1 MKPVFIP
8 VSATL
13 TPVPGSCL
21 PKIIASSK
29 MKKYLDSGGYPN
41 EDMMYYDNP
50 SVLGLNISAD
60 LLYGKTHEELFGY
73 MRKLFTMT
81 SFGQRQQIALKM
93 VEHFKSR
100 QGGEFRNDLLNVL
113 VNQDVSFI
121 AWVDNIFEKLSMW
134 IKEANGNACN
144 MKEAEIPRFSFD
156 DFNHKWNGMG
166 IMIHQMHAIEVEL
179 TEFEYNVNTGNYK
192 GIVKFHLYDHFGL
205 DREDVVKGHQR
216 NIQPYGS
223 EDGFKAWWILQHYK
237 GYKPFLTHI
246 EIYKKFSH
254 IENK

>member
-13 TPVPGSCL
+13 MPVPGSCL

-29 MKKYLDSGGYPN
+29 IKKYLGADGKPN

-73 MRKLFTMT
+73 MRNLITNT
-81 SFGQRQQIALKM
+81 SKGPYQQVALRM
-93 VEHFKSR
+93 LEHFKSR
-100 QGGEFRNDLLNVL
+100 RGGEFKNALLNQL
-113 VNQDVSFI
+113 VDIDVSFI
-121 AWVDNIFEKLSMW
+121 TWKNYFYTEFTNRLKEVQGDVCKISSPFE
-134 IKEANGNACN
+134 IN
-144 MKEAEIPRFSFD
+144 RFSFD

-166 IMIHQMHAIEVEL
+166 IMIHQVHAIEAEL
-179 TEFEYNVNTGNYK
+179 VEFEYGAHTGNYK

-205 DREDVVKGHQR
+205 DKRDVMEGHKR
-216 NIQPYGS
+216 MFQPYGS
-223 EDGFKAWWILQHYK
+223 EEGFKAWWILQHYK
-237 GYKPFLTHI
+237 GYQPFLTHI
-246 EIYKKFSH
+246 EIIKKFNH
-254 IENK
+254 VE